1 LYNIGYIVKS
11 ENMDWLNKNLKYIA
25 LILMALLFMKTF
37 QSCNRK
43 MSLRVVEKN
52 LTYEMD
58 SLLGQKDLIISEKNL
73 VIDSLESEILTRDFL
88 IKDLYNDLEVAG
100 VKVDAAERRA
110 DAVQQT
116 AERIKQNTTIEV
128 KGVERD
134 TTNNED

>member
-1 LYNIGYIVKS
+1 MYNIGYIVKS